1 YLYLLDSSWPPRYA
15 PAEEYAGWCQALRAV
30 LRRCSRRSCSNWER
44 EQNGPTL
51 APSEPGIPSSSGS
64 SHIWSPAS
72 LLLLSVQ
79 TRPSWSSCLLSML
92 KKIRRR
98 RYFPSGSI
106 FFEICVLFFCLIHC
120 RHPKLLPLLIFTN
133 VPRRFP
139 RTHISH
145 MRLGRLSRHWA
156 SHMSRSY
163 QEALMTGRC
172 EGIATVLLFSHD
184 ADDSDSD
191 SDAGSDSLYDLD
203 LHEIPL
209 PHVTVHFP
217 GAAEGGSGAPTLQ
230 MRFSGLEMPSPAVIA
245 ESVKARPYGLRDFLK
260 IVVQNHVANWVSIAR
275 SSRYAPSIEP
285 SFAFDPVPGRE
296 PMPLSQVPNTSTT
309 PAYPEFIHE
318 RNAAPSPR
326 WQTRP
331 RLLRTPNTAPPTST
345 RARAGPRTR
354 AHHVGLQ
361 HAQRKPPHRARARG
375 AVPRPRYP
383 AHSAPARASPHPSRV
398 PLFPQR
404 DEPPW
409 MRYAQ
414 GRTEYAATLSPE
426 VDGGPVYLYARDG
439 PVSSPER
446 IPHRYADAV
455 PYAPAVAAPYSPPRM
470 NDAYSPPNSNAYSN
484 VYFPPTQE

>member
-1 YLYLLDSSWPPRYA
+1 IVKQRDFSTSRRLYLYLLDSSWPPRYA

-318 RNAAPSPR
+318 RNAAPES
-326 WQTRP
+326 T
-331 RLLRTPNTAPPTST
+331 LADTASTSSYAQYSSAYLDKSKGGPTHT
-345 RARAGPRTR
+345 RAPRRTS
-354 AHHVGLQ
+354 
-361 HAQRKPPHRARARG
+361 ARA
-375 AVPRPRYP
+375 AKT
-383 AHSAPARASPHPSRV
+383 SPPCAGSRRSSSS
-398 PLFPQR
+398 PPQR